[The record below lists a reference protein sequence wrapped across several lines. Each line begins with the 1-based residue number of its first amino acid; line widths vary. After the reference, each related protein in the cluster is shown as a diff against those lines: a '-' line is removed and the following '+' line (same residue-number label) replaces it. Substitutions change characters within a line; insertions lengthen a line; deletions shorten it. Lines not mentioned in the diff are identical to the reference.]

1 MKSRNIDLTA
11 DIHIKQLHQEK
22 KIKRSFTEAETTWS
36 LGNSS
41 KNPSICSKAAKN
53 IAFILYA

>member
-1 MKSRNIDLTA
+1 MKSRNTYLTA

-22 KIKRSFTEAETTWS
+22 KIKRSFTEAETT

-41 KNPSICSKAAKN
+41 KNPSICPKATKN

>member
-1 MKSRNIDLTA
+1 MKSRNTDLTA

-22 KIKRSFTEAETTWS
+22 KLKNKRSFTEAETT

-41 KNPSICSKAAKN
+41 KKSFFVP
-53 IAFILYA
+53 